1 MANTHKI
8 VSFLNEELRIDTF
21 RDASHNGLQVANSGR
36 VRKVCCGVDASLE
49 FFEAARERGADMVIC
64 HHGISW
70 GDSLSLINGLNYER
84 VRFLIA
90 NDIALYACHLP
101 LDAHPVHGNNAQ
113 ICDALDLR
121 KRKPFGEYAGS
132 LIGFRGTL
140 PKPVAYDTFKERVR
154 AMVGQ
159 DIQTMDFGRQQIRRV
174 AVISGGA
181 ADGVE
186 EAAREGVDVFIS
198 GEPKLEA
205 YIVAQQL
212 KINAIFAGH
221 YATEVFGPRAL
232 GRLVATTFGV
242 KQEFI
247 DFKIPF

>member
-1 MANTHKI
+1 MAKTEKI
-8 VSFLNEELRIDTF
+8 VAYLNRELCIDAF
-21 RDASHNGLQVANSGR
+21 RDSSHNGLQVANSGS
-36 VRKVCCGVDASLE
+36 VQKVCCGVDASLE
-49 FFEAARERGADMVIC
+49 FFEAARDRGANLLIC

-70 GDSLSLINGLNYER
+70 GDSLSLIQGVNYER
-84 VRFLIA
+84 VRFLIE
-90 NDIALYACHLP
+90 NDMALYACHLP

-113 ICDALDLR
+113 ICDALDIR

-132 LIGFRGTL
+132 LIGFRGAL
-140 PKPVAYDTFKERVR
+140 AEPMSYSAFKNKVR
-154 AMVGQ
+154 KVVGQ
-159 DIQTMDFGRQQIRRV
+159 DIQTMDFGRKQIRTV
-174 AVISGGA
+174 GVISGGA

-186 EAAREGVDVFIS
+186 EAAREGLDVFMS

-205 YIVAQQL
+205 YIVAQHM

-232 GRLVATTFGV
+232 GKLVAKTFKV